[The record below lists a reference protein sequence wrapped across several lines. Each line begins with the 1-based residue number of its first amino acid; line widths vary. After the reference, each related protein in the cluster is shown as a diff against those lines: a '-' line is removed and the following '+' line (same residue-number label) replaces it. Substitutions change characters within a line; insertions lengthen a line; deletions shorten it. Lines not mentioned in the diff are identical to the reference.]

1 MPSGHRARL
10 ENRDEQVLVVEDGR
24 VACPRR
30 GVIDLELCFICPRFR
45 GFHQGIT
52 EGLVCSYESVLG
64 IPDFSWA
71 MDTTTGP
78 VDPVR

>member
-1 MPSGHRARL
+1 MKSGNRIRLATHHEQLLAVDEGLVSCPS
-10 ENRDEQVLVVEDGR
+10 
-24 VACPRR
+24 R

-45 GFHQGIT
+45 GFHEGIT
-52 EGLVCSYESVLG
+52 EGLVCGYESVLG

>member
-1 MPSGHRARL
+1 MKSGHRLRL
-10 ENRDEQVLVVEDGR
+10 ANHNEQVLAVDEGR

-30 GVIDLELCFICPRFR
+30 GVIDLELCFLCPRFL

-52 EGLVCSYESVLG
+52 EGLVCGYESVLG

-71 MDTTTGP
+71 VDTTTGL